1 MTASSTTRWL
11 ALVLAIAF
19 ISRSAD
25 AQVCTGAAPFSNG
38 NVRVD
43 VGGGSTSFGFSGAD
57 GGSSSGVQLALG
69 ASRGAFAAVG
79 ASVSLYTSS
88 DIRFIREKFAA
99 ATSDD
104 ASSGTLS
111 YSGGYSI
118 SLSPSRH
125 IELCPIAGVAL
136 QNGPSMYLQCTPY
149 IPGSGISCNGSTSG
163 SARALWFGG
172 SIGRIKQVS
181 PGFALVPFAG
191 AAFVSSR
198 IAAGE
203 RSQTDGYVEVSVGAG
218 VVVKRLTIRPTAGF
232 SIGRDRGGGGVGGF
246 QLSLNIGRKRVR
258 KE

>member
-1 MTASSTTRWL
+1 MSASSTARLLTL
-11 ALVLAIAF
+11 LLAIAF
-19 ISRSAD
+19 TARSAG
-25 AQVCTGAAPFSNG
+25 AQVCIGAAPFSNG
-38 NVRVD
+38 NVRVS
-43 VGGGSTSFGFSGAD
+43 VGGGSTAFGFSGAD
-57 GGSSSGVQLALG
+57 GASSGGIQLALG
-69 ASRGAFAAVG
+69 ASRGAFASVG

-104 ASSGTLS
+104 ASSGTLI
-111 YSGGYSI
+111 YSGGYSV

-125 IELCPIAGVAL
+125 TELCPIAGVAL
-136 QNGPSMYLQCTPY
+136 QNGPSMYRECTPY
-149 IPGSGISCNGSTSG
+149 IPGRGISCSGGTNG

-181 PGFALVPFAG
+181 PRFALVPFAG

-258 KE
+258 R